1 MNPIL
6 NLKEITDFQDHDQ
19 GSFSAKY
26 ANISSK
32 IGAKKLGYNLTIIP
46 AGKKSWP
53 FHNHHVS
60 EEMFIILE
68 GKGVLRFGDKKFP
81 VKKNDIIACP
91 VGGRSVAHQFI
102 NDSKSELKYLAL
114 GTKEEQDICEYPDS
128 DKVLSRSSTNGKSI
142 LWNISK
148 SAESYDYFEGEE

>member
-53 FHNHHVS
+53 FHNHHVQFQHLLKHH
-60 EEMFIILE
+60 EI
-68 GKGVLRFGDKKFP
+68 DQ
-81 VKKNDIIACP
+81 N
-91 VGGRSVAHQFI
+91 VA
-102 NDSKSELKYLAL
+102 
-114 GTKEEQDICEYPDS
+114 
-128 DKVLSRSSTNGKSI
+128 
-142 LWNISK
+142 
-148 SAESYDYFEGEE
+148 